1 MTGRPPLPPKQRKRR
16 EHGTN
21 ACYRWGVVGGDYRNG
36 CRCVDCTT
44 AGVLYE
50 KRRTVRKAR
59 GWEPYVDNAAAREHL
74 LWLAE
79 QGIGLRAVA
88 EASGLSR
95 SALQDVRSG
104 VRTSSRREWIERVLA
119 VGTHRAAPG
128 ARIDAGPTLALI
140 DELVALGH
148 TKGSIA
154 VRLGATKRALQIGKQ
169 GTILRLTA
177 DKVEALHRELTASR
191 DAGRDLE
198 RRRQA
203 DYRRRAAA

>member
-1 MTGRPPLPPKQRKRR
+1 MTGRPPLPPEQRKRR

-50 KRRTVRKAR
+50 KRRSIRKAR
-59 GWEPYVDNAAAREHL
+59 GWEPYVDNTAAREHL

-79 QGIGLRAVA
+79 QGIGLRAVV

-95 SALQDVRSG
+95 SALQQVRSG
-104 VRTSSRREWIERVLA
+104 VRTRSRQEWIERVLA

-128 ARIDAGPTLALI
+128 TKIDAGPTLALI

-148 TKGSIA
+148 TKGSLA
-154 VRLGATKRALQIGKQ
+154 VQLGATKRDLQIGRR
-169 GTILRLTA
+169 GTILRSTA

-191 DAGRDLE
+191 DAERDYNA
-198 RRRQA
+198 RRKA
-203 DYRRRAAA
+203 AERRRAAA